1 MRIRVLKF
9 GGTSVDTHE
18 HRLMAARKVIHC
30 LETGCKPVVV
40 VSAIGRRGE
49 PYATDTLV
57 EFLTQIDPSVPPHP
71 REKDL
76 MMACGE
82 IISTVI
88 MAQTLRVLGYP
99 SVALTGNQAGIIT
112 DSEFGNARIL
122 EINPA
127 PILRCLEQGWIPVVA
142 GFQGVTRPDKIFH
155 RGAITTLGRGGS
167 DTTAAALGAALQAEA
182 VEIYTDVDGVK
193 TADPDFVP
201 DAPTLREITYE
212 EVAEIAHQGARVLH
226 PRAAEIAMDYG
237 IPLWVKC
244 TFTDEPGTRVVAQ
257 LQNGTRRITGVTH
270 TGKLVYLSFYIPYPE
285 HKSLLELEIYRLMAR
300 IGVNL
305 QGVGVDEEG
314 LGIAFPRE
322 CWQRVRST
330 LDGLV
335 VPLPMS
341 GERSDGA
348 AHHRDARATRL
359 AKREGS
365 TSPLFYLFQFGDQP
379 SEVCQIQRGML
390 EKAGLGGEQL
400 RPITINVAEGCTM
413 VSLIAHGYSQEP
425 GIFARLYQTLLQ
437 AGIPVWQTAD
447 SELSL
452 SCIIPESEVEKAVKV
467 LHEQFELYAAT

>member
-88 MAQTLRVLGYP
+88 MAQTLRILGYP

-244 TFTDEPGTRVVAQ
+244 TFTDEPGTRVVAR
-257 LQNGTRRITGVTH
+257 LQNGARRITGVTH

-314 LGIAFPRE
+314 LGIALPRE
-322 CWQRVRST
+322 RWQQVRST

-335 VPLPMS
+335 VPL
-341 GERSDGA
+341 R
-348 AHHRDARATRL
+348 AHACANGL
-359 AKREGS
+359 
-365 TSPLFYLFQFGDQP
+365 PLFYFFQFGDQP

-390 EKAGLGGEQL
+390 EKAGLGGERL

-467 LHEQFELYAAT
+467 LHEQFELHAAT

>member
-9 GGTSVDTHE
+9 GGTSVDTQE
-18 HRLMAARKVIHC
+18 HRFMAARKVIQCMESGAH
-30 LETGCKPVVV
+30 PVVV
-40 VSAIGRRGE
+40 VSAIGRRGA

-57 EFLTQIDPSVPPHP
+57 DFLNSIDPTIPPHP

-88 MAQTLRVLGYP
+88 MAQTLRTLGYH

-122 EINPA
+122 EINPT

-142 GFQGVTRPDKIFH
+142 GFQGVTRGDSIFH
-155 RGAITTLGRGGS
+155 RGSITTLGRGGS

-201 DAPTLREITYE
+201 DAPTLPEVSYE

-237 IPLWVKC
+237 IPLWVKS
-244 TFTDEPGTRVVAQ
+244 TFTDDPGTQVVPSTE
-257 LQNGTRRITGVTH
+257 GIHRITGVTH
-270 TGKLVYLSFYIPYPE
+270 TGKLAYLSFYIPYPE
-285 HKSLLELEIYRLMAR
+285 HKAQIELELYRLMAR
-300 IGVNL
+300 VGVNL
-305 QGVGVDEEG
+305 QGVGVDEQG
-314 LGIAFPRE
+314 VGFGFPRE
-322 CWQRVRST
+322 HWNTVRTT

-335 VPLPMS
+335 LPL
-341 GERSDGA
+341 GEP
-348 AHHRDARATRL
+348 T
-359 AKREGS
+359 
-365 TSPLFYLFQFGDQP
+365 TFYLLQFGDTP
-379 SEVCQIQRGML
+379 SELCKIQRNML
-390 EKAGLGGEQL
+390 EKAGFTGDRL
-400 RPITINVAEGCTM
+400 RIVPITIVEGCTM
-413 VSLIAHGYSQEP
+413 VSLIAQGYSHQP
-425 GIFARLYQTLLQ
+425 GVFATLYQTLTS

-452 SCIIPESEVEKAVKV
+452 SCIIPESEVEKAVK
-467 LHEQFELYAAT
+467 LIHDRFALSAPRR

>member
-30 LETGCKPVVV
+30 LEAGAKPVVV
-40 VSAIGRRGE
+40 VSAIGRCGE

-57 EFLTQIDPSVPPHP
+57 EFLTQLDPSVPPHP

-88 MAQTLRVLGYP
+88 MAQTLRILGYP

-127 PILRCLEQGWIPVVA
+127 PILRCLEQGWIPIVA

-244 TFTDEPGTRVVAQ
+244 TFTDDPGTRVVAQ
-257 LQNGTRRITGVTH
+257 LQDGWRRITGVTH
-270 TGKLVYLSFYIPYPE
+270 TGKLVYLSFHIPYAE

-314 LGIAFPRE
+314 LGIAFSRE
-322 CWQRVRST
+322 HWQRVRSA
-330 LDGLV
+330 LDGLL
-335 VPLPMS
+335 VPLEAFDS
-341 GERSDGA
+341 ADRSDGSD
-348 AHHRDARATRL
+348 RSGRMV
-359 AKREGS
+359 GM
-365 TSPLFYLFQFGDQP
+365 PLFYLFQFGDQP

-390 EKAGLGGEQL
+390 EKAGLGEKRL
-400 RPITINVAEGCTM
+400 RPIHIYVAEGCTM
-413 VSLIAHGYSQEP
+413 VSLIAHGYGQEP
-425 GIFARLYQTLLQ
+425 GVFAKLYQTLLQ
-437 AGIPVWQTAD
+437 EGIPVWQTAD

-452 SCIIPESEVEKAVKV
+452 SCIIPESEVEKAVRI
-467 LHEQFELYAAT
+467 LHERFELCTAT

>member
-18 HRLMAARKVIHC
+18 HRLMAARKVIQC
-30 LETGCKPVVV
+30 LEMGCKPVVV

-57 EFLTQIDPSVPPHP
+57 EFLTQLDPSVPPHP

-88 MAQTLRVLGYP
+88 MAQTLRILGYP

-122 EINPA
+122 EINPT
-127 PILRCLEQGWIPVVA
+127 PILRCLECGWIPVVA
-142 GFQGVTRPDKIFH
+142 GFQGVTRPDKIFS

-257 LQNGTRRITGVTH
+257 LKSGQRRITGVTH
-270 TGKLVYLSFYIPYPE
+270 TGKLVYLSFHIPYAE
-285 HKSLLELEIYRLMAR
+285 HKALLELEIYRLMAR

-314 LGIAFPRE
+314 LGIAFSRE
-322 CWQRVRST
+322 HWQRVRT
-330 LDGLV
+330 ALDGLV
-335 VPLPMS
+335 VPL
-341 GERSDGA
+341 RSTACTNG
-348 AHHRDARATRL
+348 L
-359 AKREGS
+359 
-365 TSPLFYLFQFGDQP
+365 PVFYLLQFGEQP
-379 SEVCQIQRGML
+379 TEVCQIQRGML
-390 EKAGLGGEQL
+390 DKAGLGGERL
-400 RPITINVAEGCTM
+400 RPVPISVAEGCTM

-425 GIFARLYQTLLQ
+425 GIFAMLYQTLLQ
-437 AGIPVWQTAD
+437 EGIPVWQTAD

-452 SCIIPESEVEKAVKV
+452 SCIIPESEVEKAVRV
-467 LHEQFELYAAT
+467 IHERFGLHQAS

>member
-18 HRLMAARKVIHC
+18 HRLMAARKVIQC
-30 LETGCKPVVV
+30 LEMGCKPVVV
-40 VSAIGRRGE
+40 VSAIGRRGA

-88 MAQTLRVLGYP
+88 MAQTLRILSYP

-122 EINPA
+122 EINPT

-142 GFQGVTRPDKIFH
+142 GFQGVTRPDKVFH

-257 LQNGTRRITGVTH
+257 LEDGWRRITGVTH
-270 TGKLVYLSFYIPYPE
+270 TGKLVYLSFHIPYAE

-300 IGVNL
+300 IGVSL

-314 LGIAFPRE
+314 LGLAFARE
-322 CWQRVRST
+322 HWQRARAA

-335 VPLPMS
+335 VPLAQMPQPS
-341 GERSDGA
+341 STNRARSATA
-348 AHHRDARATRL
+348 A
-359 AKREGS
+359 
-365 TSPLFYLFQFGDQP
+365 PVFYLFQFGDQP
-379 SEVCQIQRGML
+379 SEVCQIQRSML
-390 EKAGLGGEQL
+390 EKAGFGGEQL
-400 RPITINVAEGCTM
+400 RPILINVAEGCTM

-425 GIFARLYQTLLQ
+425 GVFAQLYQTLTQ

-467 LHEQFELYAAT
+467 LHERFELHRAT

>member
-9 GGTSVDTHE
+9 GGTSVDSQE
-18 HRLMAARKVIHC
+18 HRYLAARKVIQC
-30 LETGCKPVVV
+30 LEAGAMPVVV
-40 VSAIGRRGE
+40 VSAIGRRGA

-57 EFLTQIDPSVPPHP
+57 DFLQSIDPTIPPHP

-88 MAQTLRVLGYP
+88 MAQTLRTLGYH

-122 EINPA
+122 EINPT
-127 PILRCLEQGWIPVVA
+127 PILRCLEQGWIPIVA
-142 GFQGVTRPDKIFH
+142 GFQGVTRGDSIFH
-155 RGAITTLGRGGS
+155 RGSITTLGRGGS
-167 DTTAAALGAALQAEA
+167 DTTAAALGVALQAEA

-201 DAPTLREITYE
+201 NAPTLSEVSYE

-237 IPLWVKC
+237 IPLWVKS
-244 TFTDEPGTRVVAQ
+244 TFSDEPGTRIVAS
-257 LQNGTRRITGVTH
+257 TDDIHRITGVPH
-270 TGKLVYLSFYIPYPE
+270 TGKLAYLSFYIPYPE
-285 HKSLLELEIYRLMAR
+285 HKAQIELELYRLMAR
-300 IGVNL
+300 VGVNL

-314 LGIAFPRE
+314 VGFGFPRE
-322 CWQRVRST
+322 HWNTVRTT

-335 VPLPMS
+335 LPL
-341 GERSDGA
+341 GD
-348 AHHRDARATRL
+348 
-359 AKREGS
+359 S
-365 TSPLFYLFQFGDQP
+365 TTFYLLQFGDTP
-379 SEVCQIQRGML
+379 SELCKIQRNML
-390 EKAGLGGEQL
+390 EKAGFTGERL
-400 RPITINVAEGCTM
+400 RTIPITIVEGCTM
-413 VSLIAHGYSQEP
+413 VSLIAQGYSRQP
-425 GIFARLYQTLLQ
+425 GVFATLYQTLTS

-452 SCIIPESEVEKAVKV
+452 SCIIPESEVEKAVR
-467 LHEQFELYAAT
+467 LIHDRFALSASAR

>member
-9 GGTSVDTHE
+9 GGTSVDSQE
-18 HRLMAARKVIHC
+18 HRYLAARKVIQC
-30 LETGCKPVVV
+30 LEAGAQPVVV
-40 VSAIGRRGE
+40 VSAIGRRGA

-57 EFLTQIDPSVPPHP
+57 DFLQSIDPTIPPHP

-88 MAQTLRVLGYP
+88 MAQTLRTLGYH

-112 DSEFGNARIL
+112 DNEFGNARIL
-122 EINPA
+122 EINPT

-142 GFQGVTRPDKIFH
+142 GFQGVTRGDSIFH
-155 RGAITTLGRGGS
+155 RGSITTLGRGGS

-201 DAPTLREITYE
+201 DAPTLPEVSYE

-237 IPLWVKC
+237 IPLWVKS
-244 TFTDEPGTRVVAQ
+244 TFSDEPGTRIV
-257 LQNGTRRITGVTH
+257 TSTDDIHRITGVTH
-270 TGKLVYLSFYIPYPE
+270 TGKLAYLSFYIPYPE
-285 HKSLLELEIYRLMAR
+285 HKAQIELELYRLMAR
-300 IGVNL
+300 VGVNL
-305 QGVGVDEEG
+305 QGVGVDEQG
-314 LGIAFPRE
+314 VGFGFPRE
-322 CWQRVRST
+322 YWHTVRTT

-335 VPLPMS
+335 LPLGDP
-341 GERSDGA
+341 
-348 AHHRDARATRL
+348 T
-359 AKREGS
+359 
-365 TSPLFYLFQFGDQP
+365 TFYLLQFGDTP
-379 SEVCQIQRGML
+379 SDLCKIQRNML
-390 EKAGLGGEQL
+390 EKAGFTGDRL
-400 RPITINVAEGCTM
+400 RTIPITIVEGCTM
-413 VSLIAHGYSQEP
+413 VSLIAQGYSHQP
-425 GIFARLYQTLLQ
+425 GVFATLYQTLTS

-452 SCIIPESEVEKAVKV
+452 SCIIPESEVEKAVK
-467 LHEQFELYAAT
+467 LIHDRFALSASPR

>member
-30 LETGCKPVVV
+30 LESGCKPVVV
-40 VSAIGRRGE
+40 VSAIGRRGA

-57 EFLTQIDPSVPPHP
+57 DFLTQLDPTVPPHP

-88 MAQTLRVLGYP
+88 FAQTLRILGYA

-112 DSEFGNARIL
+112 DNEFGNARIL
-122 EINPA
+122 EIDPT

-142 GFQGVTRPDKIFH
+142 GFQGVTRPDGIFH
-155 RGAITTLGRGGS
+155 RGSITTLGRGGS

-201 DAPTLREITYE
+201 NAPTLREVSYA

-244 TFTDEPGTRVVAQ
+244 TFTDEPGTLVVANPQ
-257 LQNGTRRITGVTH
+257 RTPHITGITH

-285 HKSLLELEIYRLMAR
+285 HKAQLELELYRLMAR

-314 LGIAFPRE
+314 VGFGFPRE
-322 CWQRVRST
+322 HWQTVRST

-335 VPLPMS
+335 IPL
-341 GERSDGA
+341 GE
-348 AHHRDARATRL
+348 
-359 AKREGS
+359 
-365 TSPLFYLFQFGDQP
+365 PPVFYLLQFGEQP
-379 SEVCQIQRGML
+379 SELCKIQQGML
-390 EKAGLGGEQL
+390 EKAGLGGERL
-400 RPITINVAEGCTM
+400 RTIPITIAEGCTM
-413 VSLIAHGYSQEP
+413 VSLIAQGFSQRP
-425 GIFARLYQTLLQ
+425 GVFAEVHRTLTQ
-437 AGIPVWQTAD
+437 AGIPIWQTAD
-447 SELSL
+447 SELSI
-452 SCIIPESEVEKAVKV
+452 SCIIPESEVERAVQL
-467 LHEQFELYAAT
+467 LHERFVETAAVGGA

>member
-88 MAQTLRVLGYP
+88 MAQTLRTLGYP

-122 EINPA
+122 EINPT

-257 LQNGTRRITGVTH
+257 LQDGRRRITGITH
-270 TGKLVYLSFYIPYPE
+270 TGKLVYLSFHIPYTE

-314 LGIAFPRE
+314 LGIAFSRE
-322 CWQRVRST
+322 HWQTVRSV

-335 VPLPMS
+335 VPLPAK
-341 GERSDGA
+341 GRRRSNNGSSQTV
-348 AHHRDARATRL
+348 RADQP
-359 AKREGS
+359 
-365 TSPLFYLFQFGDQP
+365 PLFYLFQFGDQP
-379 SEVCQIQRGML
+379 SEVCQIQRSML

-400 RPITINVAEGCTM
+400 RPILIHVAEGCTM

-425 GIFARLYQTLLQ
+425 GVFAKLYQALLQ
-437 AGIPVWQTAD
+437 EGIPVWQTAD

-452 SCIIPESEVEKAVKV
+452 SCIIPESEVEKAVRV
-467 LHEQFELYAAT
+467 LHERFELHTAT

>member
-9 GGTSVDTHE
+9 GGTSVDSQE
-18 HRLMAARKVIHC
+18 HRLMAARKVIQC
-30 LETGCKPVVV
+30 LEAGYKPVVV
-40 VSAIGRRGE
+40 VSAIGRRGA

-57 EFLTQIDPSVPPHP
+57 DFLTQLDPTVPPHP

-88 MAQTLRVLGYP
+88 FAQTLRILGYS

-122 EINPA
+122 EIDPT
-127 PILRCLEQGWIPVVA
+127 PIVRCLEQGWIPVVA
-142 GFQGVTRPDKIFH
+142 GFQGVTRADSIFH
-155 RGAITTLGRGGS
+155 RGSITTLGRGGS
-167 DTTAAALGAALQAEA
+167 DTTAAALGAALQADA

-201 DAPTLREITYE
+201 DAPTLREVSYE

-244 TFTDEPGTRVVAQ
+244 TFTDEPGTLVVA
-257 LQNGTRRITGVTH
+257 NPNRPHRITGITH

-285 HKSLLELEIYRLMAR
+285 HKAQLELELYRLMAR

-305 QGVGVDEEG
+305 QGVGVDEESVG
-314 LGIAFPRE
+314 LGFPRE
-322 CWQRVRST
+322 HWQNVRQM

-335 VPLPMS
+335 IPL
-341 GERSDGA
+341 
-348 AHHRDARATRL
+348 
-359 AKREGS
+359 GS
-365 TSPLFYLFQFGDQP
+365 PPVFYLLQFGDQP
-379 SEVCQIQRGML
+379 SELCKIQMAML
-390 EKAGLGGEQL
+390 EKAGLGSDRL
-400 RPITINVAEGCTM
+400 RPIPITIAEGCTM
-413 VSLIAHGYSQEP
+413 VSLIAQGYSHQP
-425 GIFARLYQTLLQ
+425 GVFAKLYETLTS
-437 AGIPVWQTAD
+437 AGIPIWQTAD
-447 SELSL
+447 SELSI
-452 SCIIPESEVEKAVKV
+452 SCIIPESEVERAVRL
-467 LHEQFELYAAT
+467 LHEQFVPASAYG

>member
-9 GGTSVDTHE
+9 GGTSVDTQE
-18 HRLMAARKVIHC
+18 HRFMAARKVIQCMESGAH
-30 LETGCKPVVV
+30 PVVV
-40 VSAIGRRGE
+40 VSAIGRRGA

-57 EFLTQIDPSVPPHP
+57 DFLNSIDPTIPPHP

-88 MAQTLRVLGYP
+88 MAQTLRTLGYH

-122 EINPA
+122 EINPT

-142 GFQGVTRPDKIFH
+142 GFQGVTRGDSIFH
-155 RGAITTLGRGGS
+155 RGSITTLGRGGS

-201 DAPTLREITYE
+201 DAPTLPEVSYE

-237 IPLWVKC
+237 IPLWVKS
-244 TFTDEPGTRVVAQ
+244 TFTDDPGTQVVPSTE
-257 LQNGTRRITGVTH
+257 GIHRITGVTH
-270 TGKLVYLSFYIPYPE
+270 TGKLAYLSFYIPYPE
-285 HKSLLELEIYRLMAR
+285 HKAQIELELYRLMAR
-300 IGVNL
+300 VGVNL
-305 QGVGVDEEG
+305 QGVGVDEQG
-314 LGIAFPRE
+314 VGFGFPRE
-322 CWQRVRST
+322 HWNTVRTT

-335 VPLPMS
+335 LPL
-341 GERSDGA
+341 GEP
-348 AHHRDARATRL
+348 T
-359 AKREGS
+359 
-365 TSPLFYLFQFGDQP
+365 TFYLLQFGDTP
-379 SEVCQIQRGML
+379 SELCKIQRNML
-390 EKAGLGGEQL
+390 EKAGFTGDRLHIV
-400 RPITINVAEGCTM
+400 PITIVEGCTM
-413 VSLIAHGYSQEP
+413 VSLIAQGYSHQP
-425 GIFARLYQTLLQ
+425 GVFATLYQTLTS

-452 SCIIPESEVEKAVKV
+452 SCIIPESEVEKAVK
-467 LHEQFELYAAT
+467 LIHDRFALSAPRR